1 MFCSLSVN
9 NLINRIH
16 ERALRSIHNDH
27 VSNFQDILE
36 ITKEKKIHQKNLES
50 LAKEIYKF
58 LNCLSPPIMN
68 GAFMIRNTKYNLRNF
83 QCLDSTNK
91 RTVKYGTE
99 TDTYRGPQ
107 IWNLVLEK
115 TKNKSY
121 FDSFKKEIGKRK
133 GEKCPCRIYKT

>member
-1 MFCSLSVN
+1 MV
-9 NLINRIH
+9 
-16 ERALRSIHNDH
+16 
-27 VSNFQDILE
+27 
-36 ITKEKKIHQKNLES
+36 
-50 LAKEIYKF
+50 
-58 LNCLSPPIMN
+58 
-68 GAFMIRNTKYNLRNF
+68 RNTKYNLRNF

-121 FDSFKKEIGKRK
+121 FDIFKKEIGKRK